1 MQTVNLLP
9 LLGVMVVAIG
19 FLFRFNPLISILIS
33 AIVTA
38 VAANKS
44 IPDILALIGSGFIK
58 TRNLSFLVIL
68 PLAIIGLMEKHGLRE
83 RAQSL
88 ISKFAN
94 LTVSRL
100 LITYLFLRQLTAS
113 IGLAMFGGQAQMVR
127 PLLAPMIEEIARK
140 KYKNISRETLDLL
153 KAHSAACDNIG
164 LFFGEDIFVAFGAV
178 ILMTTFL
185 HEFGIRVEP
194 IHVAFWGIP
203 TALCIFIAHAYR
215 LYLLDQQLKKIAIVL
230 EQETDNDHS

>member
-9 LLGVMVVAIG
+9 LLGVLIVAIG
-19 FLFRFNPLISILIS
+19 FLFRFNPVISILIS
-33 AIVTA
+33 AIVTG
-38 VAANKS
+38 VAANNS
-44 IPDILALIGSGFIK
+44 TLDILALIGSGFIK
-58 TRNLSFLVIL
+58 TRNLSFLVIM

-83 RAQSL
+83 RAQAL

-140 KYKNISRETLDLL
+140 KYPKISSETLDLL

-185 HEFGIRVEP
+185 HEFGIHVEP
-194 IHVAFWGIP
+194 IHVALWGIP
-203 TALCIFIAHAYR
+203 TALCIFVAHAYR
-215 LYLLDQQLKKIAIVL
+215 LYLLDRQLKKIAAVL
-230 EQETDNDHS
+230 QETNNDHN

>member
-44 IPDILALIGSGFIK
+44 IPDILALIGGGFIK

-83 RAQSL
+83 RAQAL

-194 IHVAFWGIP
+194 IHVAFRGIP

-230 EQETDNDHS
+230 ERETDNDHN